1 MLAILQMKL
10 LLVEDDKEL
19 GRRLLAD
26 LTEAGHE
33 VTGAREGN
41 AALELG
47 SKGDWDVIIM
57 DVSLPG
63 LSGFE
68 VVKELRKRKV
78 ETPVIF
84 LTARADVANR
94 VEGLSIGGDDYLTKP
109 FALDE
114 LKARLLVLQRRHPKS
129 RRSDGGRLPEGWTI
143 NALQRRVTVRGEA
156 VDLQPRE
163 WSLLEVLMTNE
174 GQIMTKSHL
183 LDQVWGLHFDPGTN
197 VVDAAVCRLRRKLDP
212 QEGSSHFE
220 TVRGRGYIFHRDA

>member
-1 MLAILQMKL
+1 MKL
-10 LLVEDDKEL
+10 LLVEDDCEL

-26 LTEAGHE
+26 LGADGHE
-33 VTGAREGN
+33 VTGAKEGT
-41 AALELG
+41 AALELA

-63 LSGFE
+63 MTGFE

-114 LKARLLVLQRRHPKS
+114 LKARLLVLHRRHSKT
-129 RRSDGGRLPEGWTI
+129 RRSDGDRLPETWQM
-143 NALQRRVTVRGEA
+143 NAVQRRVTVRGEA

-163 WSLLEVLMTNE
+163 WSLLEVLMANE

-183 LDQVWGLHFDPGTN
+183 LDKVWGLHFDPGTN

-212 QEGSSHFE
+212 VHGPSHFE
-220 TVRGRGYIFHRDA
+220 TMRGRGYIFHRHA